1 MMILKRIVFVFLMLI
16 NLTVFAQNKK
26 AQKTSVDNS
35 KKLSYSDDFN
45 GNTDLWVAEFEKP
58 LTSSIET
65 VKSKLDVSC
74 ALGATVWFKH
84 KLKGNLMITYSV
96 IIVDAGG
103 PTDRVSD
110 MNAFWMASNPN
121 DQNIFKQDGKFTSYD
136 ELNLYYAGV
145 GGHDNT
151 TTRFRKYEGKGG
163 KDVLK
168 EYTDKPHLL
177 LGNKEYFIKII
188 VKDGLIQYFLN
199 DELYWEFK
207 DLSAYKEGYFGF
219 RTTKSHQQFDNFKV
233 FSLK

>member
-26 AQKTSVDNS
+26 AQKTSVDDS
-35 KKLSYSDDFN
+35 KKLSYSDDFD
-45 GNTDLWVAEFEKP
+45 GNTNLWVAEFEKP
-58 LTSSIET
+58 LTSNMET
-65 VKSKLDVSC
+65 VKSKLDVSS
-74 ALGATVWFKH
+74 ALGATVWFKN
-84 KLKGNLMITYSV
+84 KLKGNIMITYSV

-103 PTDRVSD
+103 PTDRISD

-207 DLSAYKEGYFGF
+207 DVSAYKEGYFGF